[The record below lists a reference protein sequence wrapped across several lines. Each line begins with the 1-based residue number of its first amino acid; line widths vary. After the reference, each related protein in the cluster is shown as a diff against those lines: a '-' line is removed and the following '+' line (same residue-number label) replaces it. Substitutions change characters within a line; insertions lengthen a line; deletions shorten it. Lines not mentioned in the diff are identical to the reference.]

1 MHNKKTDKQIELEM
15 INDFFDKI
23 WAEKVKVAEE
33 LIRSDRYKIE
43 GLIILCAY
51 IGAIADE
58 RYVMSNPNTKDG
70 FAYKNIL
77 LNYSGLD
84 LYQNFDLLYFYKWP
98 ASKYNNHT
106 SYNYFRKYNY
116 ENYRKIKKI
125 IEKRFGPKKDI
136 NSQNRFIAGK
146 KILSVLD
153 TALLNKKDI
162 AEMKN
167 KLELFSVSEIFYRYY
182 RCSGVR
188 KGDILIGLNPYLPI
202 TVDQMLQ
209 TIKNVLSNLK
219 AECVSSGKWP
229 WELLNE
235 R

>member
-1 MHNKKTDKQIELEM
+1 MPNKKTDKQIELEW

-33 LIRSDRYKIE
+33 LIRSDRYKTE

-51 IGAIADE
+51 IGAIAYE
-58 RYVMSNPNTKDG
+58 RYVVSNPNTRDG
-70 FAYKNIL
+70 VAYKNIL

-84 LYQNFDLLYFYKWP
+84 LYQNFDLLFFYKWP
-98 ASKYNNHT
+98 ASEYNNHK
-106 SYNYFRKYNY
+106 SYNYFRTNNY
-116 ENYRKIKKI
+116 EYYRKIKQI
-125 IEKRFGPKKDI
+125 IEKRFGPKKNI
-136 NSQNRFIAGK
+136 NSQSRFISGK
-146 KILSVLD
+146 EILNVLD

-162 AEMKN
+162 AEMK
-167 KLELFSVSEIFYRYY
+167 KKWELFSVSEIFYRYY
-182 RCSGVR
+182 RCAGVH
-188 KGDILIGLNPYLPI
+188 KGDVLIDLNPYLPI

-229 WELLNE
+229 WEL
-235 R
+235 